1 MGVKQS
7 ILFLGIFFLLLSS
20 CGQKNNS
27 GNLEINKKQS
37 IINGLEVTSSDPIAK
52 YTVLIHSYQVS
63 KNTDPKPNGFSLCT
77 GVIIGKKTI
86 LTAAHCLSKEDPVKK
101 ISVMEVFFG
110 LSSETLKNAPKAF
123 GTLVSPHPYY
133 KSDTLSENFDLA
145 VVKLA
150 TEIPSGF
157 SPISILPSEV
167 ELQVGDM
174 VFPAGYG
181 RSTDLGVNN
190 APTASYR
197 LNKSA
202 GLRISEDWG
211 TFFYVDQ
218 VKGSGVCSGDSGGPT
233 FVQSKGRLYL
243 VGITHGFAI
252 EKGKPSTCL
261 SKGMLVKVQTYKAWI
276 LKTMGTEN

>member
-1 MGVKQS
+1 VGVKQS
-7 ILFLGIFFLLLSS
+7 ILFLGIFSLLLSS

-27 GNLEINKKQS
+27 EKLENKDRQS

-52 YTVLIHSYQVS
+52 YTVLIHSYQLA
-63 KNTDPKPNGFSLCT
+63 KNTDPKPDSFSLCT
-77 GVIIGKKTI
+77 GVIIGKKTV
-86 LTAAHCLSKEDPVKK
+86 LTAAHCLSKEDPLKK
-101 ISVMEVFFG
+101 ISVMEVFFAQ
-110 LSSETLKNAPKAF
+110 SSVSLKNAPKAF

-133 KSDTLSENFDLA
+133 RSNALDEHFDLA

-157 SPISILPSEV
+157 ASISILPSEV
-167 ELQVGDM
+167 ELYVGDL

-181 RSTDLGVNN
+181 RTIDISVKES
-190 APTASYR
+190 PTTSYR

-202 GLRISEDWG
+202 GLRIVEDWG

-218 VKGSGVCSGDSGGPT
+218 TKGSGVCSGDSGGPT
-233 FVQSKGRLYL
+233 FVQSKGKLYL

-276 LKTMGTEN
+276 LKTMGNEI